1 MPSLV
6 RRAIVLA
13 AVTPLIVLL
22 VGAAQA
28 SAAPPETQ
36 TFAFSFPV
44 TNPCNGEGGTL
55 SGTMTTTTLVK
66 ITPEQFLFQ
75 QLTQT
80 DEAFTPDNPASLSA
94 TGHGVSHFTFIDNHD
109 GGPAFSGTTV
119 VANTSTDVFFA
130 SGAHVVIHDT
140 AHTIFREDVPV
151 VDFDRPVLVC
161 KGV

>member
-13 AVTPLIVLL
+13 AVTPLTVLL

-28 SAAPPETQ
+28 SAAPPVTQ
-36 TFAFSFPV
+36 TFPFSEPV
-44 TNPCNGEGGTL
+44 TNPCNGETGTL

-66 ITPEQFLFQ
+66 NTPDQFLFQ
-75 QLTQT
+75 QLIQT

-94 TGHGVSHFTFIDNHD
+94 TGHGVSHLTFIDNHA
-109 GGPAFSGTTV
+109 GGDAFSGTTV
-119 VANTSTDVFFA
+119 VTNTSTDVFSA

-140 AHTIFREDVPV
+140 AHTTLREDVPV